1 MKPIL
6 TDEQELMLVE
16 AIREQE
22 LRTSAEI
29 RICVSYKLIWR
40 YERYAWQVFER
51 AGMRNT
57 RQRNGVLIA
66 MMPLI
71 KKVVIIGD
79 SGINAVVPEDFW
91 KETVAAMIHEMHESD
106 ALHAL
111 REGLRRTGDVLS
123 VHWPCEDGDVNELAD
138 EILR

>member
-1 MKPIL
+1 
-6 TDEQELMLVE
+6 MLVE

-29 RICVSYKLIWR
+29 RICVSYKLMWR
-40 YERYAWQVFER
+40 YERHAWKVFDR

-57 RQRNGVLIA
+57 RQRNGVLIV
-66 MMPLI
+66 MMPVM
-71 KKVVIIGD
+71 KKVIIIGD
-79 SGINAVVPEDFW
+79 TGINAVVPENFW

-111 REGLRRTGDVLS
+111 REGLRRAGDVLS
-123 VHWPCEDGDVNELAD
+123 VHWPREGGDVNELPD
-138 EILR
+138 GILR